1 MSLFCDCDKVNH
13 DLEYWRKDLYEDI
26 LLERKLRKA
35 ADKDHEKR
43 LEILERLFKESK
55 PYKKAECEVLKEY
68 AEQG

>member
-1 MSLFCDCDKVNH
+1 MSLFCNCDEV
-13 DLEYWRKDLYEDI
+13 RLYVDSEVEHEAKI
-26 LLERKLRKA
+26 RRARLR
-35 ADKDHEKR
+35 DHEKR